1 MGSVSLRTVAA
12 TIVMAAGMSAC
23 AAEPSAPTT
32 PTSPTSPTVGG
43 SAPPTTGPRAFP
55 DPAPQGAVR
64 AAEPDVPGPENLDL
78 IEASAQPDG
87 GGADGIEVV
96 FDRTSRTA
104 TGEKPAAPRRFVFLF
119 DQSVSFHPEVFPVCE
134 RAVIASRGFAG
145 CPEGS
150 RIGGGHADTF
160 PGRTA
165 ELAVFNTRYADG
177 ARGMLITVPAT
188 GAIFE
193 NTFEPLVEPYRGV
206 YRVGSDEILP
216 TSPVPPGERA
226 ASSRFRV
233 TFGATRRD
241 GDQVHSFVRS
251 NAAPGTPLRFGYWGE
266 FVTGQVVQIEDEV
279 ARP

>member
-1 MGSVSLRTVAA
+1 
-12 TIVMAAGMSAC
+12 MSAC
-23 AAEPSAPTT
+23 TAEPSAPTN
-32 PTSPTSPTVGG
+32 PTAAISPSSSGA
-43 SAPPTTGPRAFP
+43 APPTPGRLAFP
-55 DPAPQGAVR
+55 DAAPQGAVR
-64 AAEPDVPGPENLDL
+64 AAEPDASGPENLDL
-78 IEASAQPDG
+78 VESSVRPDG

-134 RAVIASRGFAG
+134 QAVIASRGFAG

-150 RIGGGHADTF
+150 RVGGGQVDTF

-165 ELAVFNTRYADG
+165 ELAVFNTGYADG
-177 ARGMLITVPAT
+177 ARGVLITVPAT

-206 YRVGSDEILP
+206 YGMGSDEILP
-216 TSPVPPGERA
+216 ISPVPPGERA

-233 TFGATRRD
+233 SFGASRRD

-251 NAAPGTPLRFGYWGE
+251 TAAPGTNLRFGYWGE
-266 FVTGQVVQIEDEV
+266 FVTGQVVRVEDEV